1 MQRGKPPHKPTEK
14 SCQEVLKMAGLGL
27 TQQQI
32 SAVKGISVP
41 TLAKHY
47 RAELDTGTALASA
60 RVCDHLFDIATTDR
74 TGAAVNAA
82 IFWLKSRAG
91 WRDVQQVE
99 HGRANEFDRM
109 TDEELIE
116 IVRQEARK
124 LGFVE
129 LKTVTDT
136 TATKRGDQ

>member
-1 MQRGKPPHKPTEK
+1 MQRGKPPHRPTVK
-14 SCQEVLKMAGLGL
+14 SRQEVLKMAGLGL

-60 RVCDHLFDIATTDR
+60 RVADHLLDIATTGR

-82 IFWLKSRAG
+82 IFWLKTRAG

-99 HGRANEFDRM
+99 HGRPGEFDQM
-109 TDEELIE
+109 TDEELVE
-116 IVRQEARK
+116 IIRESAREFGMVEAK
-124 LGFVE
+124 AI
-129 LKTVTDT
+129 TDT
-136 TATKRGDQ
+136 TATGRGDQ